1 MTNTECP
8 ICLDDIEQF
17 DYYKLPCNHLICKE
31 CFKEFKKRF
40 SICCFCRRS
49 FFIGNVKFIRFKPP
63 NYGKAWHSM
72 QEFLLIDM
80 YLNSASISDI
90 AELLEKTE
98 RSILNKLGKLK
109 KSELYKLDILRQER
123 LGNFIKEEEEGRLRN
138 LDMIFE
144 IYPSEGEGDD
154 DDDDDNEYFKKM
166 KLILTGVSAGSILII
181 AFCLTKYLIK

>member
-63 NYGKAWHSM
+63 NYGKAWHSV

-123 LGNFIKEEEEGRLRN
+123 LGNFIKKEEEGRLRN

-144 IYPSEGEGDD
+144 IYPSEGEGD

>member
-109 KSELYKLDILRQER
+109 KSELYKLDMLRQKR
-123 LGNFIKEEEEGRLRN
+123 LRDFIKEEEEGRLRN

-144 IYPSEGEGDD
+144 IYPSEGEG